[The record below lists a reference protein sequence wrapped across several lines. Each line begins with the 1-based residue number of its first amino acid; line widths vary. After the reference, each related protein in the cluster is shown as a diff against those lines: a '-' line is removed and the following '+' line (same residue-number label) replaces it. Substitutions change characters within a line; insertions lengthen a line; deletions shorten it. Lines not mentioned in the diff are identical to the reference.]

1 MGNAF
6 HSSPLEGAH
15 LAEIPGVDLAVMAK
29 LGEANIDTA
38 EKLVGQF
45 LVLGRDVGRMASWL
59 RDVCEISALNASEIA
74 QALEAKA
81 AKIVVL

>member
-1 MGNAF
+1 MMSFCENTSTAT
-6 HSSPLEGAH
+6 HSDSGWPS
-15 LAEIPGVDLAVMAK
+15 GVS
-29 LGEANIDTA
+29 
-38 EKLVGQF
+38 GQF